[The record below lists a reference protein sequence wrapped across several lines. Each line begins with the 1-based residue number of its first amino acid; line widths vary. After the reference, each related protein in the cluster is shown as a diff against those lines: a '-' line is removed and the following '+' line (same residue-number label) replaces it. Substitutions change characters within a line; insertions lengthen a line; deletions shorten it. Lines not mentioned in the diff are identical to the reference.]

1 MTISWDLV
9 QQLVVHLALTL
20 IYNLGWGQ
28 AANPNPVGSL
38 PASLTE
44 CSGMARL
51 PGGYLAMIND
61 SGNPPELFITDTSGR
76 LVKTIRFDEPQN
88 RDWEALSYHRGR
100 LYIGDIGNNRNKR
113 RDLAIQIFD
122 IDRSGQIPDFHHR
135 GSIDFRY
142 ADQPGYPPLP
152 AYRHFDAE
160 ALVAHGDSLYIFT
173 KNRSKPF
180 DGFTHCYGLRQEPG
194 VQQARRLGS
203 LKLGRGIR
211 ASFWVAEAS
220 LHPDGRLL
228 LLSYDKIWLLH
239 DFPELLQRENPAMET
254 YHLDAMKQWEAL
266 SWYSPHSVFLA
277 AERNTFSGGA
287 LYHIPQRAF
296 RDSISP

>member
-1 MTISWDLV
+1 MAISWDLI
-9 QQLVVHLALTL
+9 QQLIVHLALTL
-20 IYNLGWGQ
+20 SYNLGWGQ
-28 AANPNPVGSL
+28 AAIPERMGSL
-38 PASLTE
+38 PAPLSE

-61 SGNPPELFITDTSGR
+61 SGNPPELFITDTTGH
-76 LVKTIRFDEPQN
+76 LLKTILLSQVQN
-88 RDWEALSYHRGR
+88 HDWEALTYHQGR
-100 LYIGDIGNNRNKR
+100 LYIGDIGNNANER
-113 RDLAIQIFD
+113 RDLAIHLLD
-122 IDRSGQIPDFHHR
+122 IDRSSRIPNFHYK

-142 ADQPGYPPLP
+142 SDQPAYPPAV

-173 KNRSKPF
+173 KNRSEPF
-180 DGFTHCYGLRQEPG
+180 DGFTHCYGLSQEPG

-203 LKLGRGIR
+203 IQLGRGIR

-220 LHPDGRLL
+220 LHRDGRLL
-228 LLSYDKIWLLH
+228 LLSYDKIWLLQ
-239 DFPELLQRENPAMET
+239 DFPELLHQKDPAMKT

-277 AERNTFSGGA
+277 DERNNFSGGA
-287 LYHIPQRAF
+287 LYHISQRAF
-296 RDSISP
+296 SDSSAR